1 MSVLISSSA
10 GTMADR
16 ELKVGGY
23 ARFTSTDYPGEL
35 AAVVFVQG
43 CPWRCGYCHNPHL
56 QPRDVAP
63 AIAWRDLL
71 AFLAGR
77 AGLLDAVVF
86 SGGEPTLDPALE
98 DAMRSVKA
106 LGFKV
111 GLHTAGI
118 YPERLKQVL
127 PLTDWVGLDI
137 KTSFDAYDEIT
148 GVSGSAQAARTA
160 ARLVIE
166 SGVPYEFRTTIHPR
180 LTTPRHLA
188 ALVEQISGMGCET
201 YALQDFRSVGCRS
214 QDLINSA
221 SEGVLHGELAGQLK
235 SRFRQFTLR
244 QANG

>member
-1 MSVLISSSA
+1 
-10 GTMADR
+10 MADR

-23 ARFTSTDYPGEL
+23 AKFTSTDYPGEL

-56 QPRDVAP
+56 QPRDAEP
-63 AIAWRDLL
+63 AIAWQDLL
-71 AFLAGR
+71 AFFASR

-127 PLTDWVGLDI
+127 PLTNWVGLDI
-137 KTSFDAYDEIT
+137 KTSFDAYDQLT
-148 GVSGSAQAARTA
+148 GVAGSAAVAQAAA
-160 ARLVIE
+160 CAVLE
-166 SGVPYEFRTTIHPR
+166 SGVPYEFRTTVHPT
-180 LTTPRHLA
+180 LTRHRHIS
-188 ALVEQISGMGCET
+188 ALTQQVAGLGCQS
-201 YALQDFRSVGCRS
+201 YALQDFRPVGCNDK
-214 QDLINSA
+214 DLIKSY
-221 SEGVLHGELAGQLK
+221 SGGPLDGELLGQVR

-244 QANG
+244 KAD

>member
-1 MSVLISSSA
+1 
-10 GTMADR
+10 MADR

-23 ARFTSTDYPGEL
+23 AKFTSTDYPGEL

-56 QPRDVAP
+56 QPRDAEP

-77 AGLLDAVVF
+77 AGMLDAVVF

-98 DAMRSVKA
+98 NAMRSVKG
-106 LGFKV
+106 LGFKI

-127 PLTDWVGLDI
+127 PLVDWVGLDI
-137 KTSFDAYDEIT
+137 KTAFDAYDELT
-148 GVSGSAQAARTA
+148 GASGSAQAAHAA

-166 SGVPYEFRTTIHPR
+166 SGVPYEFRTTVHPK
-180 LTTPRHLA
+180 LTTRQHIATLTQQ
-188 ALVEQISGMGCET
+188 VSDMGCET
-201 YALQDFRSVGCRS
+201 YVLQDFRSAGCRV
-214 QDLINSA
+214 QGLVNS
-221 SEGVLHGELAGQLK
+221 SGEGGLDGELIGQVK
-235 SRFRQFTLR
+235 SKFRQFMLR
-244 QANG
+244 RADG

>member
-1 MSVLISSSA
+1 
-10 GTMADR
+10 MADR

-23 ARFTSTDYPGEL
+23 AKFTSTDYPGEL

-56 QPRDVAP
+56 QPRDAEP

-77 AGLLDAVVF
+77 AGMLDAVVF

-98 DAMRSVKA
+98 NAMRSVKG
-106 LGFKV
+106 LGFKI

-127 PLTDWVGLDI
+127 PLVDWVGLDI
-137 KTSFDAYDEIT
+137 KTAFDAYDELT
-148 GVSGSAQAARTA
+148 GASGSAQAAHAA

-166 SGVPYEFRTTIHPR
+166 SGVPYEFRTTVHPK
-180 LTTPRHLA
+180 LTTRQHIVTLTQQ
-188 ALVEQISGMGCET
+188 VSDMGCET
-201 YALQDFRSVGCRS
+201 YVLQDFRSAGCRV
-214 QDLINSA
+214 QDLVNSS
-221 SEGVLHGELAGQLK
+221 SEGGLDGELIGQVK
-235 SRFRQFTLR
+235 SKFRQFMLR
-244 QANG
+244 RADG

>member
-1 MSVLISSSA
+1 
-10 GTMADR
+10 MADK

-56 QPRDVAP
+56 QPRDTAP

-127 PLTDWVGLDI
+127 PLVDWVGLDI

-148 GVSGSAQAARTA
+148 GASGSAQAARTA
-160 ARLVIE
+160 ARLVID
-166 SGVPYEFRTTIHPR
+166 SGVPYEFRTTVHTR
-180 LTTPRHLA
+180 LSTRRHISTL
-188 ALVEQISGMGCET
+188 LQQISDMGCDT
-201 YALQDFRSVGCRS
+201 YALQDFRSVGCRT
-214 QDLINSA
+214 QDLIDSA
-221 SEGVLHGELAGQLK
+221 GEGALDSELIGQARSK
-235 SRFRQFTLR
+235 FRQFTLR
-244 QANG
+244 RADG

>member
-1 MSVLISSSA
+1 M
-10 GTMADR
+10 TDK

-23 ARFTSTDYPGEL
+23 EKFTSTDYPGEL

-56 QPRDVAP
+56 QPRDGTP
-63 AIAWRDLL
+63 AIAWQDLL
-71 AFLAGR
+71 AFLANR

-118 YPERLKQVL
+118 YPGRLKQVL
-127 PLTDWVGLDI
+127 PLVDWVGLDI
-137 KTSFDAYDEIT
+137 KTSFDAYDELT
-148 GVSGSAQAARTA
+148 GANGSAQAACAA
-160 ARLVIE
+160 ARLVID
-166 SGVPYEFRTTIHPR
+166 SGVPYEFRTTVHPK
-180 LTTPRHLA
+180 LTTRQRIST
-188 ALVEQISGMGCET
+188 LVQQISGMGCDT
-201 YALQDFRSVGCRS
+201 YALQDFRSVGCRAK
-214 QDLINSA
+214 DLLESSGEGA
-221 SEGVLHGELAGQLK
+221 LDSELVGQVR

-244 QANG
+244 RADG

>member
-1 MSVLISSSA
+1 
-10 GTMADR
+10 MAER

-23 ARFTSTDYPGEL
+23 AKFTSTDYPGEL

-56 QPRDVAP
+56 QPRDGEP

-86 SGGEPTLDPALE
+86 SGGEPTIDPALE
-98 DAMRSVKA
+98 NSMRSVKA

-127 PLTDWVGLDI
+127 PLVDWVGLDI

-148 GVSGSAQAARTA
+148 GASGSAQAARAA

-166 SGVPYEFRTTIHPR
+166 SGVPYEFRTTVHPA
-180 LTTPRHLA
+180 LTTRRHIS
-188 ALVEQISGMGCET
+188 ALTRQIADMGCDT
-201 YALQDFRSVGCRS
+201 YALQDFRSVGCRA
-214 QDLINSA
+214 QDLIDSS
-221 SEGVLHGELAGQLK
+221 SEGALDSELVGQVK
-235 SRFRQFTLR
+235 SRFRRFALR
-244 QANG
+244 RADG